1 MVANITLR
9 RTAAFGLALALLAAL
24 AAPARA
30 DDALRTELA
39 AIAKGIAEAVKGLG
53 HDAIAVGEFTG
64 PAQLAATGGP
74 AVAKTLGEELARNG
88 LAVKRVAAVGV
99 KGEFED
105 VKDKQS
111 GLLAARIKGTVTDRS
126 GKVLF
131 SFSRGVFGDRVLAA
145 LFGTT
150 AQLPADLPPKERSAA
165 VEKSLDKPKAHVQGA
180 RVAAAADSPYAVEIW
195 VAPRPGG
202 KYEPRPATLE
212 SGLAFVPIRR
222 GEVFAVRLINNS
234 KFEAAVTLTLD
245 GLSLFA
251 FSDVRD
257 GKTGR
262 PRYSVVYVPAGQEVF
277 LRGWH
282 RTNEVSE
289 EFVITEYAK
298 SAAAQLRSS
307 AATGTVTAAFA
318 AAWPKNAAPPPDEP
332 AGRTRSADAVGRG
345 ARFRQKFVETERHV
359 GVVRATV
366 SVRYSK

>member
-1 MVANITLR
+1 MSAHNLLR
-9 RTAAFGLALALLAAL
+9 RAAAAGLALTLL

-39 AIAKGIAEAVKGLG
+39 VVAKGIAEAVKGLG

-74 AVAKTLGEELARNG
+74 AVAKTLGEELTKNG
-88 LAVKRVAAVGV
+88 LTVKRVATVGV

-111 GLLAARIKGTVTDRS
+111 GLLAARIKGAVTDRS

-131 SFSRGVFGDRVLAA
+131 TFSRGVFGDRVLAA

-150 AQLPADLPPKERSAA
+150 GKLPADLPPKERSAA
-165 VEKSLDKPKAHVQGA
+165 IEKSLDRPKAHVQGA

-195 VAPRPGG
+195 VAPRSGA
-202 KYEPRPATLE
+202 KYESRRATLDG
-212 SGLAFVPIRR
+212 GLAFVPIHR
-222 GEVFAVRLINNS
+222 GEVFGVRLINKS
-234 KFEAAVTLTLD
+234 KFDAAVTLTLD
-245 GLSLFA
+245 GLNLFA
-251 FSDVRD
+251 FSDLRD

-262 PRYSVVYVPAGQEVF
+262 PRYSVVLVGAGEEVF
-277 LRGWH
+277 LPGWH

-289 EFVITEYAK
+289 EFVITEYAR

-318 AAWPKNAAPPPDEP
+318 AAWPKSAAPPPDEP
-332 AGRTRSADAVGRG
+332 GARARSADAVGRG
-345 ARFRQKFVETERHV
+345 ARLQKKYEEEERHV